1 MAGINGKITIF
12 NSEYRPC
19 IVKGRKAL
27 FHRWEEKAEL
37 HIGGRAVR
45 TIDVDVP
52 SGYLKS
58 TLAIIEY
65 EDGNVTECYP
75 YEVRFCDNKFA
86 EYAFPEV

>member
-1 MAGINGKITIF
+1 MAAIEGTITMS

-27 FHRWEEKAEL
+27 FHRWEDKSEIHYATMR
-37 HIGGRAVR
+37 G
-45 TIDVDVP
+45 TI
-52 SGYLKS
+52 SGVIKG

-65 EDGNVTECYP
+65 EDGVVTECYP
-75 YEVRFCDNKFA
+75 YEVKFCDNKFG

>member
-58 TLAIIEY
+58 MLAIIEY
-65 EDGNVTECYP
+65 EDGNLTECYP
-75 YEVRFCDNKFA
+75 YGVRFCDNKFA